1 MRMLRRPSGSH
12 RMPLCHD
19 ARRHAGG
26 RVLAAGSAR
35 CSQGLQ
41 RGDPHGLGSPALPV
55 EDLLAQV
62 GAGQDVLDQ
71 TAVTATGRFLDEPGL
86 LVEPHLRHRA
96 GLWFVAP
103 LELDDGRIVLVSRGW
118 IPRDVA
124 AGQNQQQIEAVDGRV
139 TVTGRLFASV
149 DGGRLGSPVNG
160 VPQVSRLDL
169 DTAQDAI
176 GLEVVDRWVQ
186 AEDPDWRRGVIPIP
200 VPPARRRA
208 TPFLCLPVVLLLG
221 VDRDRLRIDPAA
233 PTGRRGNP
241 TKRPVSDLGLLD
253 VGGTAPKPRARPQ

>member
-1 MRMLRRPSGSH
+1 MPGVRRGDASQVQPLH
-12 RMPLCHD
+12 RQLGRAHLC
-19 ARRHAGG
+19 
-26 RVLAAGSAR
+26 V
-35 CSQGLQ
+35 GLQ
-41 RGDPHGLGSPALPV
+41 RRVRGDGIWRVCICGGARDCGWAGIGSQSEGVGPDEHGV
-55 EDLLAQV
+55 DV
-62 GAGQDVLDQ
+62 GRDS
-71 TAVTATGRFLDEPGL
+71 GRFLDEPGL
-86 LVEPHLRHRA
+86 LVANRTFDTEP
-96 GLWFVAP
+96 GFWFVAP

-124 AGQNQQQIEAVDGRV
+124 AGQSQQRIEAVDGRV

-200 VPPARRRA
+200 VPRPTLDEGPHLSYAFQWFFFSASTVIAYALILRRRRA
-208 TPFLCLPVVLLLG
+208 E
-221 VDRDRLRIDPAA
+221 AA
-233 PTGRRGNP
+233 I
-241 TKRPVSDLGLLD
+241 
-253 VGGTAPKPRARPQ
+253 PRNDQ

>member
-1 MRMLRRPSGSH
+1 MRMFLTPKWLASH
-12 RMPLCHD
+12 AFALTMLF
-19 ARRHAGG
+19 
-26 RVLAAGSAR
+26 VMLAAGFWQLDRLDAR
-35 CSQGLQ
+35 KASNEEI
-41 RGDPHGLGSPALPV
+41 RTASESPALPV
-55 EDLLAQV
+55 EDLLALV

-71 TAVTATGRFLDEPGL
+71 TAVNASGRFLDEPGL
-86 LVEPHLRHRA
+86 LVANRTFDTEP
-96 GLWFVAP
+96 GFWFVAP

-124 AGQNQQQIEAVDGRV
+124 AGQSQQQIEAVDGRV
-139 TVTGRLFASV
+139 TIDGRLFASV

-200 VPPARRRA
+200 VPRPTLDEGPHLSYAFQWFFFSASTVIAYALILRRRRA
-208 TPFLCLPVVLLLG
+208 E
-221 VDRDRLRIDPAA
+221 AA
-233 PTGRRGNP
+233 I
-241 TKRPVSDLGLLD
+241 
-253 VGGTAPKPRARPQ
+253 PRNDQ